1 MTASSSLVTPAAFLA
16 AGADLSALDP
26 ASLAELAKLDHSL
39 FQAWNMGEFIMV
51 AWSREPDGVC
61 VLAAPHYRIVEPH
74 GGGCGSEADSR
85 YHEEINQVLAGAK
98 LISPEAMRHLRHTLG
113 SDARQ
118 VRVTLRADSAVSAEL
133 VTSLVT
139 RYGVTRVNERAV
151 ALLDIVGF
159 SLRTPFEQVAMLNS
173 LSYSVNSAC
182 RQLLSRNVE
191 IDFARTTTGDGFY
204 LWNRTRSLEANIA
217 LYKLLMLILTDN
229 AVARRK
235 SKGFPV
241 PTLRAALH
249 VGEHYEFYQVE
260 GLNPTPFS
268 YIVGHVTIELA
279 RMLAG
284 ALPGQILIGD
294 FTLADQAA
302 DSGGAG
308 VPAEAAAHI
317 GPPEF
322 IERTASMLD
331 RLKGMQVSGDCIR
344 DIRCYLTGDSAP
356 DGAYRIRRYPITD
369 KHGMEHWV
377 YNAKLNIHLSS
388 GAPIFLGIQNSE
400 LGALRL
406 SEVPPEDPPA
416 NG

>member
-1 MTASSSLVTPAAFLA
+1 MPAAFLG
-16 AGADLSALDP
+16 AGYDPSALDP
-26 ASLAELAKLDHSL
+26 ASLAELTELDHSL
-39 FQAWNMGEFIMV
+39 FQAWNMGESIMF
-51 AWSREPDGVC
+51 AWSREPGGVC
-61 VLAAPHYRIVEPH
+61 VLAAPHYRIVEPYRGGH
-74 GGGCGSEADSR
+74 GGEATNS
-85 YHEEINQVLAGAK
+85 YHEEINHILAGPK
-98 LISPEAMRHLRHTLG
+98 QISLEAMRRLRHILG
-113 SDARQ
+113 PDALQ
-118 VRVTLRADSAVSAEL
+118 VRVALRTDTAVNAER
-133 VTSLVT
+133 VTGLVT

-204 LWNRTRSLEANIA
+204 LWNRNRSLEANIA

-235 SKGFPV
+235 AHGFPV
-241 PTLRAALH
+241 PALRAALH

-294 FTLADQAA
+294 FALAGQVAA
-302 DSGGAG
+302 SEGAG
-308 VPAEAAAHI
+308 GVSGDPAPI

-322 IERTASMLD
+322 IERTAGMLD
-331 RLKGMQVSGDCIR
+331 RLKGMAVAGDRIR
-344 DIRCYLTGDSAP
+344 DIRCYLTGEGMP
-356 DGAYRIRRYPITD
+356 DGSYRIRRYPITD
-369 KHGMEHWV
+369 KHGMPHWV
-377 YNAKLNIHLSS
+377 FNAKLNIHLSN
-388 GAPIFLGIQNSE
+388 GAPIFLGIQDGE
-400 LGALRL
+400 LNVLGL
-406 SEVPPEDPPA
+406 SEVPPGEQPA
-416 NG
+416 GG

>member
-1 MTASSSLVTPAAFLA
+1 MTAPAGPVTPAAFLA
-16 AGADLSALDP
+16 AGADLSALDQ
-26 ASLAELAKLDHSL
+26 ASLAELAELDRSL
-39 FQAWNMGEFIMV
+39 FQVWNMGESIML
-51 AWSREPDGVC
+51 AWSREPEGVC

-74 GGGCGSEADSR
+74 QAGHGSGASR
-85 YHEEINQVLAGAK
+85 SYHDEINQVLAGAK
-98 LISPEAMRHLRHTLG
+98 HISPEAMRHLRHTLG
-113 SDARQ
+113 PEAHQ
-118 VRVTLRADSAVSAEL
+118 LRVALRPDTAVSAEL

-235 SKGFPV
+235 SRGFPV
-241 PTLRAALH
+241 PALRSALH

-294 FTLADQAA
+294 FSLADHA
-302 DSGGAG
+302 GGSNSTG
-308 VPAEAAAHI
+308 RPSDDPVRI

-322 IERTASMLD
+322 IERTAGMLD
-331 RLKGMQVSGDCIR
+331 KLNGMEVAGDRIR
-344 DIRCYLTGDSAP
+344 DIRCYLTGEGMP
-356 DGAYRIRRYPITD
+356 DGGYCIRRYPITD
-369 KHGMEHWV
+369 KHGMSHWV

-388 GAPIFLGIQNSE
+388 GAPIFLGLQNSE
-400 LGALRL
+400 LDVVDL
-406 SEVPPEDPPA
+406 SEVLPEGVPA
-416 NG
+416 DD

>member
-1 MTASSSLVTPAAFLA
+1 MIAPVNPVTPAAFLA

-26 ASLAELAKLDHSL
+26 ASLAELAELDRSL
-39 FQAWNMGEFIMV
+39 FQAWNMGESIML

-74 GGGCGSEADSR
+74 RTGHGSGATHG

-98 LISPEAMRHLRHTLG
+98 LISLDAMRRLRHTLG
-113 SDARQ
+113 PDAHQ
-118 VRVTLRADSAVSAEL
+118 VRVSLGTDSAVSADL

-235 SKGFPV
+235 ANGFPV
-241 PTLRAALH
+241 PALRAALH

-294 FTLADQAA
+294 FTLADQSAGSGASRASDDAA
-302 DSGGAG
+302 R
-308 VPAEAAAHI
+308 I

-322 IERTASMLD
+322 IKRTAGMLD
-331 RLKGMQVSGDCIR
+331 RLKGMEVAGDRIH
-344 DIRCYLTGDSAP
+344 DIRCYLTGDGTP
-356 DGAYRIRRYPITD
+356 EGGYRIRRYPITD
-369 KHGMEHWV
+369 KHGMAHWV
-377 YNAKLNIHLSS
+377 FNAKLNIHLSNR
-388 GAPIFLGIQNSE
+388 APIFLGLQNGE
-400 LGALRL
+400 LTATRL
-406 SEVPPEDPPA
+406 SEVQPDDPPA
-416 NG
+416 GS